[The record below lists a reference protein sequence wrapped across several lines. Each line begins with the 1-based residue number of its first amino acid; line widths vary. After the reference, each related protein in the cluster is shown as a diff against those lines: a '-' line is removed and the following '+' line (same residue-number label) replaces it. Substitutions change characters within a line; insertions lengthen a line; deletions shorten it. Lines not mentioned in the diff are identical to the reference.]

1 MCNAYTELNDPIRQ
15 RACFEGQAKAA
26 SDGDDEA
33 MGVDEGPRGDPGLL
47 LEGERGHGTTLDAD
61 TNAPADG
68 SARLDRNVHVD
79 HAGAAFT
86 GVESGQYS

>member
-47 LEGERGHGTTLDAD
+47 LEGERGVSL
-61 TNAPADG
+61 
-68 SARLDRNVHVD
+68 R
-79 HAGAAFT
+79 
-86 GVESGQYS
+86 